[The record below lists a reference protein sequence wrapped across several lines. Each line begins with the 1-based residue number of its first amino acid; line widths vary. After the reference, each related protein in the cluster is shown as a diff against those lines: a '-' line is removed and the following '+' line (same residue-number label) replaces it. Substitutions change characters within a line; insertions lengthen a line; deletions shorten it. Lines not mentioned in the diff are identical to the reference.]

1 VVTVSQWRE
10 SVYDENLELPFEVS
24 NESTL
29 AAFFSETVLLM
40 YCCFFLG
47 PINALMN
54 VFMRRENHY
63 DENLELPF
71 EVSNESTLAA
81 LFSELVL

>member
-1 VVTVSQWRE
+1 
-10 SVYDENLELPFEVS
+10 
-24 NESTL
+24 
-29 AAFFSETVLLM
+29 
-40 YCCFFLG
+40 
-47 PINALMN
+47 MN
-54 VFMRRENHY
+54 VFTWRENLY